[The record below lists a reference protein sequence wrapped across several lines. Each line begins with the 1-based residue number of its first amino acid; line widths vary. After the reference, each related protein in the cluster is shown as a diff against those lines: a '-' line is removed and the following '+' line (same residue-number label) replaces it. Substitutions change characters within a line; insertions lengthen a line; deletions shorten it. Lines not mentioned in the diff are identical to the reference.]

1 MPYIENDDARAARN
15 AYLREW
21 RKRNKDKVKAAQ
33 ERHWQKVAEKQAE
46 QKEAVNGEQREF
58 DTHE

>member
-21 RKRNKDKVKAAQ
+21 RARNKDKVKAAQ
-33 ERHWQKVAEKQAE
+33 ERYWQKVAEEQAE